1 MEINSPV
8 VNIASTGAFLL
19 LKPESQKAVE
29 TSAELLMIT
38 DAFRGAPR
46 ALAASRA
53 YRDTIEAV
61 KEILPSPNVKIQHR
75 LEDSKALVAAL
86 EQVMP
91 DGWVESPSC
100 LQGKK
105 TKSPIW
111 YQLVKLS
118 NKSER
123 RRPALIYLG
132 IEILLALHNKQRI
145 PDRVSRHLD
154 EMAAQVPLTNAQL
167 DCILEGLPPDETLG
181 SSWVHAM
188 QRGWRTL
195 LRHYSDGP
203 IPPPTK
209 RGRIASQILN
219 SAIGGSTAHKAGAS
233 SHRQLSQRQTH
244 LAIDFA
250 RDEIAKD
257 TLAGALIFFVM
268 TTGFSVD
275 LVAELDLLNTMATA
289 DWAATLCVQTGMLK
303 IDYSI
308 AVNEPAKPLPGC
320 EPSSFVRWIPLPEP
334 LHAHLNQRF
343 ERLPTAK
350 TLRELFP
357 EHKVPCRL
365 DILYPCYDEIQPTW
379 SRLRQSLAVMLRQR
393 GINSLHVFLLTG
405 DMGHIPRS
413 KLHYASVGAT
423 ELWEQFSNLYQQCQW
438 SAPVNICSDLV
449 GFGCRVVPTIETLKK
464 HDRMLLDQGEK
475 SRPGNH
481 CHVDPLYAHHNAFIR
496 HAGWRLAILLALRE
510 STALDLRATLAET
523 DLWLP
528 LHDKITPNDH
538 GTQPVPLAQFALE
551 TLAAIKSHCGAVW
564 KRLSNTEASKA
575 EFALWCKAVSKSNDI
590 RLLCLA
596 TECGKVVP
604 LATHN
609 FIASLDTDYTLPPD
623 VGRKVLENL
632 LRRDGLP
639 SSYIDAVLRHVTSGQ
654 VRLSSVSNAN
664 MHSWLVRTRASIDK
678 IAVELFGQVTH
689 GISKD

>member
-1 MEINSPV
+1 MATQE
-8 VNIASTGAFLL
+8 
-19 LKPESQKAVE
+19 
-29 TSAELLMIT
+29 
-38 DAFRGAPR
+38 
-46 ALAASRA
+46 
-53 YRDTIEAV
+53 
-61 KEILPSPNVKIQHR
+61 
-75 LEDSKALVAAL
+75 
-86 EQVMP
+86 
-91 DGWVESPSC
+91 
-100 LQGKK
+100 
-105 TKSPIW
+105 PI
-111 YQLVKLS
+111 
-118 NKSER
+118 
-123 RRPALIYLG
+123 
-132 IEILLALHNKQRI
+132 
-145 PDRVSRHLD
+145 
-154 EMAAQVPLTNAQL
+154 TNAQL
-167 DCILEGLPPDETLG
+167 ACVLEGLPPEEALG

-188 QRGWRTL
+188 QRAWRTL

-219 SAIGGSTAHKAGAS
+219 SAIGGSTTHKAGAS
-233 SHRQLSQRQTH
+233 GHRQLSQRQTD
-244 LAIDFA
+244 LAIDFTREEIS
-250 RDEIAKD
+250 RD
-257 TLAGALIFFVM
+257 TFAGALSFVVM
-268 TTGFSVD
+268 TTGFSVN
-275 LVAELDLLNTMATA
+275 LVAELDLLSAVATS
-289 DWAATLCVQTGMLK
+289 DWVAVLCVQNGMLK

-320 EPSSFVRWIPLPEP
+320 EPSLFIRWISLPLN
-334 LHAHLNQRF
+334 LHANLAN
-343 ERLPTAK
+343 RLEQYPTAK
-350 TLRELFP
+350 TLHDLYP
-357 EHKVPCRL
+357 DQKVP
-365 DILYPCYDEIQPTW
+365 DHTAPLYQCNDEIQPTW
-379 SRLRQSLAVMLRQR
+379 SRLRQCLAVMLRQ
-393 GINSLHVFLLTG
+393 GGTNSLHVFLLTG

-413 KLHYASVGAT
+413 KLHYATVGTT

-464 HDRMLLDQGEK
+464 HDRMLLDQVEK

-551 TLAAIKSHCGAVW
+551 TVAAIKSHCGAVW

-575 EFALWCKAVSKSNDI
+575 EFALWCKAVNKSNDI

-609 FIASLDTDYTLPPD
+609 FIASLDTDYALPPD

-632 LRRDGLP
+632 LRKDGLP
-639 SSYIDAVLRHVTSGQ
+639 SSHIDGVLRHVTSGQ
-654 VRLSSVSNAN
+654 VRLSSISNAN
-664 MHSWLVRTRASIDK
+664 MRSWLTRTRASINRV
-678 IAVELFGQVTH
+678 ALQLFDRVTH
-689 GISKD
+689 GLSKD